1 MKTRERDRMGGWV
14 VWRLLLIGRVGEHR
28 SLSPC
33 LCPYLGVGMCERG
46 SGLPPPLGPWSEEA
60 ILQLSAS
67 HLLRMALST
76 HSATRRCCS
85 TCSQQNPT
93 QDGAPVAEQ
102 SLATLL
108 SGSAGAQAAK
118 PTG

>member
-1 MKTRERDRMGGWV
+1 MRTKERDRMAGWV
-14 VWRLLLIGRVGEHR
+14 VRRLLLIGRVGEHR

-46 SGLPPPLGPWSEEA
+46 SGLPPPLGPRLQEA

-76 HSATRRCCS
+76 HTATGRCCS
-85 TCSQQNPT
+85 MCSQENPT
-93 QDGAPVAEQ
+93 QDGAHVAEQ
-102 SLATLL
+102 SLAILL
-108 SGSAGAQAAK
+108 PGSAGAQAAK